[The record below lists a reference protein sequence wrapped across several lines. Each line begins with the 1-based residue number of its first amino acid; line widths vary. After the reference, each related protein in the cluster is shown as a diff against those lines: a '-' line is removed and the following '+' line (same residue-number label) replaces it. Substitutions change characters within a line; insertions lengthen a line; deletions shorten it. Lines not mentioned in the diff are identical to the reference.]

1 MALGRLILI
10 CTPSIAPTQKLKMPS
25 VKRPKPAASVLS
37 MLLSPCF
44 HAAIACGSFSASDG
58 CFMMAR
64 HTRSHV
70 R

>member
-1 MALGRLILI
+1 
-10 CTPSIAPTQKLKMPS
+10 MPS